1 MATWLRSDWP
11 DLVISVLVAA
21 VEAAVLAPW
30 LHLIAGF
37 VGHPGAAV
45 PWPVG
50 IAVVGLASFWMARGL
65 LLGGWDVTAARA
77 ASVGLWLVLVVV
89 WYGLAGAGIA
99 APLRV
104 VDGLFSLRG
113 SLLAI
118 LAVSALAWWRGLA
131 LGSEPESFNGD
142 FVRGL
147 VLRGVVVLG
156 LGLVLAAIAGGPAG
170 RAALDAGA
178 VALPVVL
185 IGGLVAAAGVQVR
198 LSRRR
203 VRTAGDRSGLGWLGA
218 SAGIALGIV
227 LVALL
232 VAGVAGRSV
241 WAEVAGPLGALV
253 GLVGAGIYWLLI
265 AIAYLFFLLATPLL
279 WLAHRAIG
287 SNQPAQ
293 KIQQAA
299 PPPLSKFQQQAHQ
312 GLSPTLI
319 HLLQVGLFVVVAAV
333 VVWLVL
339 RSLRRFRQQVEERP
353 VDEVRESVWSS
364 DLALAQLRGWL
375 RGLGPHRGGRRRASV
390 DLNAA
395 PASVRDAYRHLLVLA
410 ERRERARRAAESPVD
425 YAARLEAAW
434 PAVDDPLDDLTAR
447 YLAARYG
454 EVESAEDVARA
465 RDDWAA
471 IRARLASDAR
481 AG

>member
-1 MATWLRSDWP
+1 MPTWLRSDWP
-11 DLVISVLVAA
+11 DLVVSTLVAA

-30 LHLIAGF
+30 LHLVAGF
-37 VGHPGAAV
+37 IGHPGA
-45 PWPVG
+45 PIPSPVG
-50 IAVVGLASFWMARGL
+50 IAVVGLATFWVARAFL
-65 LLGGWDVTAARA
+65 MGGWDVTAARA
-77 ASVGLWLVLVVV
+77 MSLGVWLVLVVV
-89 WYGLAGAGIA
+89 WFGLSGAGFA
-99 APLRV
+99 APLRFI
-104 VDGLFSLRG
+104 DGLFALRPD
-113 SLLAI
+113 LLAL
-118 LAVSALAWWRGLA
+118 LAVAAVAWWRGLA

-147 VLRGVVVLG
+147 VLRGVVALGLSLVLG
-156 LGLVLAAIAGGPAG
+156 AVIGGPAG

-178 VALPVVL
+178 VALPVVV
-185 IGGLVAAAGVQVR
+185 IGGLVSAAGVQVR

-203 VRTAGDRSGLGWLGA
+203 VRTAGDRTGLGWLGA
-218 SAGIALGIV
+218 ALGIAVGIV

-232 VAGVAGRSV
+232 VAGVAGRNV
-241 WAEVAGPLGALV
+241 WAQVAAPLDALARLI
-253 GLVGAGIYWLLI
+253 GNGIYWLLV
-265 AIAYLFFLLATPLL
+265 ALAYLIFLLLTPLI
-279 WLAHRAIG
+279 WLAHRAVH
-287 SNQPAQ
+287 SNQPPQ
-293 KIQQAA
+293 QQQQAG

-312 GLSPTLI
+312 ALSPTLI
-319 HLLQVGLFVVVAAV
+319 HLLQFGLFVVVAAI

-339 RSLRRFRQQVEERP
+339 RSLRRFRQTVDERP

-375 RGLGPHRGGRRRASV
+375 RGLGPQRGRRRAAF

-410 ERRERARRAAESPVD
+410 ERRQRARAAAESPVD
-425 YAARLEAAW
+425 FAARLETVW

-454 EVESAEDVARA
+454 DSESVEDLAHA

-471 IRARLASDAR
+471 IRVRLESDGR